1 MKLTGVNNN
10 FWAKQASYEDFIL
23 QGALIYIK
31 KNLWFLAE
39 TEKNIGNPKNYSSN
53 LKERMRINTTIP
65 KKSRKDSEHS
75 ENSKPLDLFQP
86 ISSNDL
92 SELSKMVI
100 YISNS

>member
-1 MKLTGVNNN
+1 
-10 FWAKQASYEDFIL
+10 
-23 QGALIYIK
+23 
-31 KNLWFLAE
+31 
-39 TEKNIGNPKNYSSN
+39 
-53 LKERMRINTTIP
+53 MRINTTIP